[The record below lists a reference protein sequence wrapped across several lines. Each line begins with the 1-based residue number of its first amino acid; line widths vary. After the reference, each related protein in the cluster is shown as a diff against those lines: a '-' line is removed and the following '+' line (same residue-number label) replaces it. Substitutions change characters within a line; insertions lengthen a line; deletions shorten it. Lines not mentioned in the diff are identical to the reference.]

1 MHIFA
6 RMTKVDEAAR
16 TVTGVIANEAL
27 DRSGEVFDYE
37 SSKPLFE
44 KWSTG
49 IAKATD
55 GKSVGNVRVM
65 HSPAVAG
72 VVKQL
77 DMDDAAKA
85 ISVCAKIVDDNEWN
99 KVLEGCYTG
108 FSIGGSYARK
118 WKGDDGLQRY
128 TADPVEVSIV
138 DLPCNPDAQFSVI
151 KADGTEEL
159 CKFVTTT
166 DNAEA
171 LAKWAEGLSEGE
183 RAAVLA
189 KIAPPAAETV
199 VVVVEPE
206 VVTKDYTALAERLA
220 KHADAAD
227 TGNVIRVLLG
237 KETIEK
243 GLWSVAEFA
252 ETLNDLSFIADCA
265 EDEAAWEGDG
275 SKVPA
280 QLRAALKPLAD
291 AFLAMA
297 AEEVAEAIAPAG
309 EDVDPMA
316 LAAGGDLAKAETK
329 FAVGDEVTS
338 LADHMKGMKGMT
350 GKIAIVKNG
359 PYYAVTFDDAMSGMG
374 SPHKWLAQSELKA
387 AGATKI
393 HEGSE
398 SDDPLT
404 KAADDLAKAHDAL
417 QKVTAERDDL
427 AKKLETVTTQY
438 AELLTKA
445 APVRGVA
452 KVVPVDKDTDAGHEN
467 MNKLD
472 ESPVLRKD
480 GSVDHMATAEK
491 LMKLAHRR

>member
-151 KADGTEEL
+151 KADGAEEMR
-159 CKFVTTT
+159 KF
-166 DNAEA
+166 
-171 LAKWAEGLSEGE
+171 
-183 RAAVLA
+183 AA
-189 KIAPPAAETV
+189 PAAE
-199 VVVVEPE
+199 PLAKAADE
-206 VVTKDYTALAERLA
+206 VVAKDYTAQAERLA
-220 KHADAAD
+220 KNEDAQS
-227 TGNVIRVLLG
+227 TGNVIRAVLG
-237 KETIEK
+237 METIAK
-243 GLWSVAEFA
+243 GLWTVASFA
-252 ETLNDLSFIADCA
+252 ETLDRLSGIADCS

-275 SKVPA
+275 SQVPA
-280 QLRAALKPLAD
+280 QLRAALKPLAA

-297 AEEVAEAIAPAG
+297 AEEVAEAIAPAS
-309 EDVDPMA
+309 EVIEVLA
-316 LAAGGDLAKAETK
+316 LAAPVEDLA
-329 FAVGDEVTS
+329 
-338 LADHMKGMKGMT
+338 
-350 GKIAIVKNG
+350 
-359 PYYAVTFDDAMSGMG
+359 
-374 SPHKWLAQSELKA
+374 
-387 AGATKI
+387 
-393 HEGSE
+393 
-398 SDDPLT
+398 

-427 AKKLETVTTQY
+427 AGKLEKVTTAY

-445 APVRGVA
+445 APVKGVA
-452 KVVPVDKDTDAGHEN
+452 KVVPVDKDADAGHET

-480 GSVDHMATAEK
+480 GSVDHEATALK

>member
-6 RMTKVDEAAR
+6 RMTKVDEAQR

-44 KWSTG
+44 KWSSG

-77 DMDDAAKA
+77 DMDDEAKA

-151 KADGTEEL
+151 KADGAEEL
-159 CKFVTTT
+159 RKFVTTL

-171 LAKWAEGLSEGE
+171 LAKWAEGLTDGE

-189 KIAPPAAETV
+189 KIAPAPPAAPVAAAPAPV
-199 VVVVEPE
+199 VA
-206 VVTKDYTALAERLA
+206 KGHTAQAERLA
-220 KHADAAD
+220 KAEGAEDA
-227 TGNVIRVLLG
+227 GNVIRAVLG
-237 KETIEK
+237 MEQVEK
-243 GLWSVAEFA
+243 GLWTVANFA
-252 ETLNDLSFIADCA
+252 EVLDSLACITDCS

-297 AEEVAEAIAPAG
+297 AEEVAEAISPAS
-309 EDVDPMA
+309 EVVEVLE
-316 LAAGGDLAKAETK
+316 LAAPTGDLA
-329 FAVGDEVTS
+329 
-338 LADHMKGMKGMT
+338 
-350 GKIAIVKNG
+350 
-359 PYYAVTFDDAMSGMG
+359 
-374 SPHKWLAQSELKA
+374 
-387 AGATKI
+387 
-393 HEGSE
+393 
-398 SDDPLT
+398 
-404 KAADDLAKAHDAL
+404 KAADDLAKAQDAL
-417 QKVTAERDDL
+417 QKIMAERDDL
-427 AKKLETVTTQY
+427 AGKLEKVTTAY
-438 AELLTKA
+438 AELMTKA
-445 APVRGVA
+445 APPKGMV
-452 KVVPVDKDTDAGHEN
+452 KVVAVDKDADAGHEEL
-467 MNKLD
+467 NKLD
-472 ESPVLRKD
+472 DSPVLRKD
-480 GSVDHMATAEK
+480 GSVDHEATALK
-491 LMKLAHRR
+491 LMKIAHQR

>member
-6 RMTKVDEAAR
+6 RMTKVDEAQR

-27 DRSGEVFDYE
+27 DRSGEVFDYD

-77 DMDDAAKA
+77 DMDDDAKA

-151 KADGTEEL
+151 KADGAEEL
-159 CKFVTTT
+159 RKFAASGAEPLAKS
-166 DNAEA
+166 AEA
-171 LAKWAEGLSEGE
+171 EPVAKGYNAQ
-183 RAAVLA
+183 
-189 KIAPPAAETV
+189 
-199 VVVVEPE
+199 
-206 VVTKDYTALAERLA
+206 AERLA
-220 KHADAAD
+220 KADGAEDA
-227 TGNVIRVLLG
+227 GNVIRVLLG
-237 KETIEK
+237 KDVIEK

-265 EDEAAWEGDG
+265 DDEAAWEKDG

-297 AEEVAEAIAPAG
+297 AEEVDEAIKPAS
-309 EDVDPMA
+309 EVVEVLE
-316 LAAGGDLAKAETK
+316 LAAPVDDLAKDAEPD
-329 FAVGDEVTS
+329 A
-338 LADHMKGMKGMT
+338 LA
-350 GKIAIVKNG
+350 
-359 PYYAVTFDDAMSGMG
+359 
-374 SPHKWLAQSELKA
+374 
-387 AGATKI
+387 
-393 HEGSE
+393 
-398 SDDPLT
+398 

-417 QKVTAERDDL
+417 KKVTADRDDL
-427 AKKLETVTTQY
+427 AGKLEKVTTAY
-438 AELLTKA
+438 ADLMQKA
-445 APVRGVA
+445 APPKGVA
-452 KVVPVDKDTDAGHEN
+452 KVVAVDKDADAGHEA

-472 ESPVLRKD
+472 DSPVLRKD
-480 GSVDHMATAEK
+480 GSVDHAETALK